1 MAPPPP
7 AVPGAPEA
15 PPGRPAVASPDRAL
29 ERVLVREGTLLLG
42 AGEVEVEPGLAYTR
56 REEGAPVFVGSG
68 GTRFFIGE
76 DEVRRDELTA
86 SLALR
91 AGLPLDAQLE
101 LALPYRRVDQST
113 ATELGGGTVREVERE
128 GHGLGD
134 LVVGLSKTLA
144 RQEGWRPDLVG
155 RLSWDTRA
163 GEARDDGVPLGG
175 GFDELGLAVSALS
188 RQDPLAFF
196 GAVSYETTLERDRV
210 DPGDEV
216 GLRLGAALAVS
227 PETSLRFSLD
237 QRFVD
242 DVELDG
248 ERVGGSDRR
257 LATLSLEAAT
267 IVARG
272 VLLDVGVD
280 VGLTDDTPDYT
291 VRVSLPIRF
300 DLPLP

>member
-1 MAPPPP
+1 
-7 AVPGAPEA
+7 
-15 PPGRPAVASPDRAL
+15 
-29 ERVLVREGTLLLG
+29 
-42 AGEVEVEPGLAYTR
+42 
-56 REEGAPVFVGSG
+56 
-68 GTRFFIGE
+68 
-76 DEVRRDELTA
+76 
-86 SLALR
+86 
-91 AGLPLDAQLE
+91 
-101 LALPYRRVDQST
+101 
-113 ATELGGGTVREVERE
+113 VREVERE

-134 LVVGLSKTLA
+134 LAVGLSKTLP

-175 GFDELGLAVSALS
+175 GFDELGLAVSALG

-227 PETSLRFSLD
+227 PETSLRLSLD

-248 ERVGGSDRR
+248 ETVGGSDRR

-267 IVARG
+267 IVGRG
-272 VLLDVGVD
+272 VLLDVGID

-291 VRVSLPIRF
+291 ARVSLPIRF